1 MFKGGYRGK
10 FALQWIMIIF
20 KNMAEETK
28 TKSRREGMTERLK
41 KRYPDREWPD
51 DEALF
56 AQISDDY
63 DEYDNTVNGYKEREE
78 KLTDLFTRDPRSAQ
92 FLTDMARGDDP
103 WIAVIKRLGMDG
115 VTDLINIPEKQ
126 EAYAKANQ
134 EYVDKLAEEQTIEEE
149 YEKNFSESLQML
161 EKVQAEQGLS
171 DDEIDAAYELIVRIA
186 NDAVLGKFSE
196 ETVLMALK
204 AVNHDA
210 DVEAA
215 QNEGLI
221 AGKNYKVEEKL
232 RKPNRGDGTPN
243 LQGSNNMPSGQQKKR
258 KKSMF
263 DLAMEAN

>member
-1 MFKGGYRGK
+1 MGKGRTFIYENYIEVQESKKGVLEHIR
-10 FALQWIMIIF
+10 F
-20 KNMAEETK
+20 KN
-28 TKSRREGMTERLK
+28 TENFN
-41 KRYPDREWPD
+41 
-51 DEALF
+51 F
-56 AQISDDY
+56 AFDI
-63 DEYDNTVNGYKEREE
+63 
-78 KLTDLFTRDPRSAQ
+78 
-92 FLTDMARGDDP
+92 
-103 WIAVIKRLGMDG
+103 
-115 VTDLINIPEKQ
+115 
-126 EAYAKANQ
+126 
-134 EYVDKLAEEQTIEEE
+134 VDKLAEEQTIEEE